1 MDVDYFTFVK
11 GKDATDP
18 EPIGGTT
25 GITTAVGAVPMTE
38 TEAFRLFDMNGG
50 YIGIVH
56 ANGVGELRSNA
67 SRLVKRGGV
76 YLAKSLRGSQMHRI
90 SVVK

>member
-1 MDVDYFTFVK
+1 DVDYFTFVK

-50 YIGIVH
+50 YLGMVR
-56 ANGVGELRSNA
+56 AVGMQNLRESA
-67 SRLVKRGGV
+67 AGLVKCGGT
-76 YLAKSLRGSQMHRI
+76 YLARSISGKTLQIRI
-90 SVVK
+90 AK